1 MTTQQ
6 SELNKDSYSTGN
18 NSGGS
23 PQQHEARY
31 FSSKRARE
39 IQAEEGITSPYRP
52 SALPPPSFST
62 NGAFNNGTL
71 LSDSAANTSIEF
83 LNLKSVGTK
92 VSTSNGG
99 GQEHISSYPSSFRR
113 TRADTLPSSL
123 SRPPILHGHSP
134 TSSLS
139 MSSSSTTNLL
149 TPPKPNSRLRS
160 GSLTQL
166 PSSSLSAAFGPSIFT
181 SGWSDHRS
189 ESNGPPTPP
198 MQTPT
203 TGDLL
208 RGDENNT
215 VSKTLDYLGL
225 DDHEHGGGSGMSKIP
240 TSAGNLPQ
248 IKVEMKNSAP
258 SYTSSSGSIP
268 NIPALRRD
276 ANRIRSYSVSATAKY
291 DEPPV
296 TSTITTNN
304 LFPPGSAAV
313 QQFHQTHSR
322 PRAISL
328 GILDLPNDI
337 VMMRQSRNNQMY
349 NDLSDSNQGM
359 GTTNPSRSLGGEQ
372 LLGMMLV
379 GAMEGK
385 KKQQQAIHDDDYLL
399 ADHDDMEVP
408 RSSLSSPRDHT
419 PDHSQQ
425 STPPP
430 QTPTR
435 SLWIGN
441 IDPTLSTQDLMQ
453 LFSPYGTIESLRLL
467 PDKECGFVN
476 FVRVEDAIRAKDDI
490 MNRMGG
496 RVGNCIVRVGYGKA
510 DALNNH
516 DLSPSSQTQ
525 LQPTRALWV
534 GNIPT
539 STTPQALQ
547 NIFSPYGAIESA
559 RVLTHKNCGFVN
571 FEKLDDAVKA
581 KKALHGKEV
590 LGSAVGPVRIGF
602 AKVQPKPSPT
612 STPEPGS
619 PATRHIRNLS
629 SSSSSSNNQNS
640 GQWNGQVENYHNNMI
655 RMMMAG
661 AANANNGLTEKQSM
675 MRELS
680 GGVDDDIDDILEN
693 RPAATYFTSIPPVG
707 DPNPNRKPDAS
718 RLREIRKRLDS
729 GHCSAKE
736 VEAIAAEVLD
746 ECVELSSDYI
756 GNTVIQKLF
765 ERCSENTKTKM
776 LEKIAPHLATI
787 GIHKNGTWAAQK
799 IIDCAKT
806 PAQMQL
812 ITSNVKAYTP
822 PLLLDQFGNYVVQC
836 CLRLSPQRNQFIFDA
851 MVDRCLDIAQGRFGA
866 RAMRACL
873 ESQHVTKK
881 QQKQVAIAIVM
892 NAVPLSTNPNG
903 ALLLTWMLDTSSF
916 PGRYRILA
924 PRLSPHLAHLCTHK
938 LASLTVLK
946 IVNQRQEAD
955 ARDLT
960 IASLFFS
967 ANDQVLEDV
976 LSDQVHGV
984 GVVQK
989 VLASPYVDPT
999 EKTRLG
1005 EKVKYVLGKLK
1016 VQQVQGYKRLLEE
1029 LGMVG
1034 DPSLGSTPLNPGP
1047 SQVGIPPQGVFPSP
1061 LPPDLAAAAAYYAA
1075 AQAAFANQQL
1085 QQVASGTTSSESNGS
1100 SHEQLGSQ
1108 SSINPTSS
1116 EGSSSNSTA
1125 TSTTMASTP
1134 SSAYPPTP
1142 MFMNNM
1148 PMSPHP
1154 HSPFPPTSPY
1164 PHMNPFPPFI
1174 HPSTLAAVA
1183 GMYHPAMFSPAAAYP
1198 YMLAASSAMPPPMM
1212 NTAPPTPGNTQNAQ
1226 MLAFLQQQQQLLQ
1239 QQTNSQQSQ
1248 QQQQQSQEQPSQQ
1261 QQQSPSIGS
1270 DAQAQS
1276 SPQIIAESLTQSSA
1290 GQVEVPVQAQQ

>member
-1 MTTQQ
+1 MASQQ
-6 SELNKDSYSTGN
+6 SEMGKESFASAVTGN
-18 NSGGS
+18 SAGGS
-23 PQQHEARY
+23 PQHETRY
-31 FSSKRARE
+31 FSSKRLVITRE
-39 IQAEEGITSPYRP
+39 IQAEEGITAPYRSGP
-52 SALPPPSFST
+52 LPPPSIST

-71 LSDSAANTSIEF
+71 LSDSAASVSLEY

-92 VSTSNGG
+92 VSPTPSSSSPD
-99 GQEHISSYPSSFRR
+99 HLPSYSSSYRR
-113 TRADTLPSSL
+113 TRADTLPSL
-123 SRPPILHGHSP
+123 SRPIVGHHP

-139 MSSSSTTNLL
+139 IATPIGSSASAATLL
-149 TPPKPNSRLRS
+149 TTPKPNSRLRS
-160 GSLTQL
+160 GSLTL
-166 PSSSLSAAFGPSIFT
+166 PSASLSAAFGPSIFT

-189 ESNGPPTPP
+189 ETNGPPTPP

-215 VSKTLDYLGL
+215 VGKTLDYLGL
-225 DDHEHGGGSGMSKIP
+225 DDHEHLKA
-240 TSAGNLPQ
+240 TGNLPK
-248 IKVEMKNSAP
+248 IKVDMKP
-258 SYTSSSGSIP
+258 SNAQNYQSSVGSISSL
-268 NIPALRRD
+268 PALRKD

-291 DEPPV
+291 DDPPP
-296 TSTITTNN
+296 TTTVSSNN

-313 QQFHQTHSR
+313 QQFHQNHSR

-337 VMMRQSRNNQMY
+337 MLMRQGRNGQMY
-349 NDLSDSNQGM
+349 NDLPETGQGSN
-359 GTTNPSRSLGGEQ
+359 TPSRSLGGEQ
-372 LLGMMLV
+372 LVGTMLMA
-379 GAMEGK
+379 AMEGK
-385 KKQQQAIHDDDYLL
+385 KKQQQQIHIEDDYLL
-399 ADHDDMEVP
+399 PDHDELDHN
-408 RSSLSSPRDHT
+408 RSGVSSPHDHT

-441 IDPTLSTQDLMQ
+441 IDPNLSTQDLMQ
-453 LFSPYGTIESLRLL
+453 LFSPYGSIESLRLL

-476 FVRVEDAIRAKDDI
+476 FVRVEDAVRAKDDI
-490 MNRMGG
+490 MNRMGS

-510 DALNNH
+510 DSLNAH
-516 DLSPSSQTQ
+516 DLSLSSQTQ
-525 LQPTRALWV
+525 LQPTRALWI

-539 STTPQALQ
+539 STTPQILQ
-547 NIFSPYGAIESA
+547 NIFAPFGPIESA

-629 SSSSSSNNQNS
+629 SSSSSSNNQCS
-640 GQWNGQVENYHNNMI
+640 GQWNGQVENYHNNII
-655 RMMMAG
+655 RMMMPG
-661 AANANNGLTEKQSM
+661 SGGLNEKQLM

-680 GGVDDDIDDILEN
+680 GGVDDDIEDVNEN
-693 RPAATYFTSIPPVG
+693 RPPTTYFTSIPPVG

-736 VEAIAAEVLD
+736 VEAIASEVL
-746 ECVELSSDYI
+746 EEYYI

-799 IIDCAKT
+799 IID
-806 PAQMQL
+806 
-812 ITSNVKAYTP
+812 
-822 PLLLDQFGNYVVQC
+822 F
-836 CLRLSPQRNQFIFDA
+836 
-851 MVDRCLDIAQGRFGA
+851 
-866 RAMRACL
+866 
-873 ESQHVTKK
+873 
-881 QQKQVAIAIVM
+881 AIAIVM

-924 PRLSPHLAHLCTHK
+924 PRLAPHLAHLCTHK

-946 IVNQRQEAD
+946 IINQRQEAD

-960 IASLFFS
+960 ITSLFFS
-967 ANDQVLEDV
+967 ANDQILEDV

-989 VLASPYVDPT
+989 VLASPYVDSS
-999 EKTRLG
+999 EKQRLA
-1005 EKVKYVLGKLK
+1005 EKVKIVLGKLK

-1034 DPSLGSTPLNPGP
+1034 DPALGAPAMNSGP
-1047 SQVGIPPQGVFPSP
+1047 SPVGIP
-1061 LPPDLAAAAAYYAA
+1061 
-1075 AQAAFANQQL
+1075 QAAVSNPTTENSNSPHEQLAPQSAGQQ
-1085 QQVASGTTSSESNGS
+1085 TSSESSTLNSGT
-1100 SHEQLGSQ
+1100 Q
-1108 SSINPTSS
+1108 SSTP
-1116 EGSSSNSTA
+1116 
-1125 TSTTMASTP
+1125 MASTP
-1134 SSAYPPTP
+1134 TTTYSSAP

-1164 PHMNPFPPFI
+1164 PHMSPFTPFI

-1183 GMYHPAMFSPAAAYP
+1183 AGMYGHPAMFSPAAYP
-1198 YMLAASSAMPPPMM
+1198 YMLAASGAIPPPIAH
-1212 NTAPPTPGNTQNAQ
+1212 TSPRNAISES
-1226 MLAFLQQQQQLLQ
+1226 LSPSSIGHVEVQQQ
-1239 QQTNSQQSQ
+1239 
-1248 QQQQQSQEQPSQQ
+1248 
-1261 QQQSPSIGS
+1261 
-1270 DAQAQS
+1270 
-1276 SPQIIAESLTQSSA
+1276 
-1290 GQVEVPVQAQQ
+1290 

>member
-6 SELNKDSYSTGN
+6 SDKDSYSTGN
-18 NSGGS
+18 NSGNS
-23 PQQHEARY
+23 PQHETRY
-31 FSSKRARE
+31 FSKRARE
-39 IQAEEGITSPYRP
+39 IQAEEGITSAYR
-52 SALPPPSFST
+52 SGALPPPSFST

-71 LSDSAANTSIEF
+71 LSDSAASASLEF

-92 VSTSNGG
+92 TSTPNGSS
-99 GQEHISSYPSSFRR
+99 QDHLSSYPSSFRR

-123 SRPPILHGHSP
+123 SRPPIIHGHNP

-139 MSSSSTTNLL
+139 MSNSMNPSSAANLL
-149 TPPKPNSRLRS
+149 TPPKANSRLRS
-160 GSLTQL
+160 GSLTL

-215 VSKTLDYLGL
+215 VGKTLDYLGL
-225 DDHEHGGGSGMSKIP
+225 DDHEHGGGSGLSKIS
-240 TSAGNLPQ
+240 TSSGNLPQ

-258 SYTSSSGSIP
+258 SYTSSGGSIP

-296 TSTITTNN
+296 TTTMTTNN

-337 VMMRQSRNNQMY
+337 MMMRQSRNSQMY
-349 NDLSDSNQGM
+349 NDLPDSNKGV
-359 GTTNPSRSLGGEQ
+359 GTTSSSRSLGGEQ

-385 KKQQQAIHDDDYLL
+385 KKQQQAIHMDDDYLL
-399 ADHDDMEVP
+399 VDHDDMEMP
-408 RSSLSSPRDHT
+408 RSGVSTPRDHT
-419 PDHSQQ
+419 SDHSQQ
-425 STPPP
+425 GTPPP

-441 IDPTLSTQDLMQ
+441 IDPNLSTQDLMQ
-453 LFSPYGTIESLRLL
+453 LFSPYGSIESLRLL

-476 FVRVEDAIRAKDDI
+476 FVRVEDAVRAKDDI

-539 STTPQALQ
+539 STTPQTLQ
-547 NIFSPYGAIESA
+547 NIFSPFGAIESA

-619 PATRHIRNLS
+619 PAMRHIRNLS

-640 GQWNGQVENYHNNMI
+640 GATNNT
-655 RMMMAG
+655 A
-661 AANANNGLTEKQSM
+661 NGLTEKQLM

-680 GGVDDDIDDILEN
+680 GGVDDDIDDVNEN
-693 RPAATYFTSIPPVG
+693 RPPTTYFTSIPPVG

-729 GHCSAKE
+729 GHCAAKE

-765 ERCSENTKTKM
+765 ERCTENTKTKM

-836 CLRLSPQRNQFIFDA
+836 CLRLTAQRNQFIFDA
-851 MVDRCLDIAQGRFGA
+851 MVDRCWEIAQGRFGA

-881 QQKQVAIAIVM
+881 QQKQVAISIVM

-916 PGRYRILA
+916 PGRYRVLA
-924 PRLSPHLAHLCTHK
+924 PRLAPHLAHLCTHK

-946 IVNQRQEAD
+946 IINQRQEPD

-960 IASLFFS
+960 ITSLFFS

-989 VLASPYVDPT
+989 VLASPYVDPS
-999 EKTRLG
+999 EKTRLA
-1005 EKVKYVLGKLK
+1005 EKVKFVLGKLK

-1034 DPSLGSTPLNPGP
+1034 DPTLGSTPLNSVP
-1047 SQVGIPPQGVFPSP
+1047 SQVGIPPQGVFPNP

-1085 QQVASGTTSSESNGS
+1085 QQVASGTPSPEINGA

-1108 SSINPTSS
+1108 SSIHPSSS
-1116 EGSSSNSTA
+1116 EGSSSNSA
-1125 TSTTMASTP
+1125 AQVSTSVASTP

-1164 PHMNPFPPFI
+1164 PHMSPFPPFI
-1174 HPSTLAAVA
+1174 HPSALAAVA
-1183 GMYHPAMFSPAAAYP
+1183 AGMYGHPAAMFSPAAYP
-1198 YMLAASSAMPPPMM
+1198 YMLAATSAMPPPMM
-1212 NTAPPTPGNTQNAQ
+1212 NTPPTP
-1226 MLAFLQQQQQLLQ
+1226 
-1239 QQTNSQQSQ
+1239 
-1248 QQQQQSQEQPSQQ
+1248 
-1261 QQQSPSIGS
+1261 
-1270 DAQAQS
+1270 
-1276 SPQIIAESLTQSSA
+1276 
-1290 GQVEVPVQAQQ
+1290 VEVTVQAQQ

>member
-1 MTTQQ
+1 MATQQ
-6 SELNKDSYSTGN
+6 SELSKDSFVSVVTGN
-18 NSGGS
+18 NNGGS
-23 PQQHEARY
+23 PQHETRY
-31 FSSKRARE
+31 YSSKRARE
-39 IQAEEGITSPYRP
+39 IQLEEGITTAYR
-52 SALPPPSFST
+52 SGALPPPSYST

-71 LSDSAANTSIEF
+71 LSDSAATASLEY

-92 VSTSNGG
+92 TPPASNGD
-99 GQEHISSYPSSFRR
+99 HLSSYPSSFRR
-113 TRADTLPSSL
+113 SRADTLPSSL
-123 SRPPILHGHSP
+123 TRPSSLNQS

-139 MSSSSTTNLL
+139 MTSPIGSSTSQSLL
-149 TPPKPNSRLRS
+149 STPKSNSRLRS
-160 GSLTQL
+160 GSLTL

-181 SGWSDHRS
+181 TGWTDHRN
-189 ESNGPPTPP
+189 ETPPTPP

-215 VSKTLDYLGL
+215 VGKTLDYLGL
-225 DDHEHGGGSGMSKIP
+225 DDHEHGSVSKLSSNS
-240 TSAGNLPQ
+240 TSLPQ
-248 IKVEMKNSAP
+248 IKVEMKTP
-258 SYTSSSGSIP
+258 TTPTYHSSSGSISALP
-268 NIPALRRD
+268 SLRRD

-291 DEPPV
+291 DDPPPT
-296 TSTITTNN
+296 TSVTTNN
-304 LFPPGSAAV
+304 LFPPGAPAV

-337 VMMRQSRNNQMY
+337 LMMRQGRNGQMY
-349 NDLSDSNQGM
+349 SDLAEPTPAS
-359 GTTNPSRSLGGEQ
+359 TNPPRSLGGEQ

-379 GAMEGK
+379 DAMEGK
-385 KKQQQAIHDDDYLL
+385 KKHMDDDYLL
-399 ADHDDMEVP
+399 VDHEDQHT
-408 RSSLSSPRDHT
+408 RSGISSPRDHT

-441 IDPTLSTQDLMQ
+441 IDTNLSNQDLMQ
-453 LFSPYGTIESLRLL
+453 LFSPYGSIESLRLL

-476 FVRVEDAIRAKDDI
+476 FVRVEDAVKAKDDI

-510 DALNNH
+510 DALNSH
-516 DLSPSSQTQ
+516 DLSPSLQTQ

-547 NIFSPYGAIESA
+547 TIFAPYGPIESA
-559 RVLTHKNCGFVN
+559 RILPHKNCGFIN
-571 FEKLDDAVKA
+571 FERLDDAVKA

-590 LGSAVGPVRIGF
+590 LGSPVRIGF

-619 PATRHIRNLS
+619 PSNRHIRNLS
-629 SSSSSSNNQNS
+629 ASSSSSNNQNA
-640 GQWNGQVENYHNNMI
+640 GQWNGQVENYHNNMV

-661 AANANNGLTEKQSM
+661 AANAVNSANSTNGLSERQLI

-680 GGVDDDIDDILEN
+680 GEDDTDVDDIYEN
-693 RPAATYFTSIPPVG
+693 KTPTTYYTSIPPVG

-729 GHCSAKE
+729 GHCLPKE
-736 VEAIAAEVLD
+736 VESIAIEIMD

-765 ERCSENTKTKM
+765 ERCNENTKQKM

-787 GIHKNGTWAAQK
+787 GIHKNGTWAVQK

-812 ITSNVKAYTP
+812 ITSSVKPYTP

-836 CLRLSPQRNQFIFDA
+836 CLRLGPQRNQFIFDA
-851 MVDRCLDIAQGRFGA
+851 MVDRCWEIAQGRFGA

-873 ESQHVTKK
+873 ESQHVTKT
-881 QQKQVAIAIVM
+881 QQKQVAIAVVM
-892 NAVPLSTNPNG
+892 NAFPLSTNPNG
-903 ALLLTWMLDTSSF
+903 ALLLTWLLDTSSF
-916 PGRYRILA
+916 PGRYRVLA
-924 PRLSPHLAHLCTHK
+924 PRLAPHLAHLCTHK

-946 IVNQRQEAD
+946 IINQRQEPD

-960 IASLFFS
+960 IDSLFFS
-967 ANDQVLEDV
+967 SNDQVLEDV

-989 VLASPYVDPT
+989 VLASPYVDQS
-999 EKTRLG
+999 EKQRLA
-1005 EKVKYVLGKLK
+1005 EKVKVVLGKLK
-1016 VQQVQGYKRLLEE
+1016 VQQVQGYKRLMEE

-1034 DPSLGSTPLNPGP
+1034 DPSVGGTSLNSGP
-1047 SQVGIPPQGVFPSP
+1047 SPVGISPQGMFTTP
-1061 LPPDLAAAAAYYAA
+1061 LPPDFAAAAAYYAA
-1075 AQAAFANQQL
+1075 AFASQQIQQAAVSTPTSENNNE
-1085 QQVASGTTSSESNGS
+1085 QV
-1100 SHEQLGSQ
+1100 GSQ
-1108 SSINPTSS
+1108 ATGQPSSN
-1116 EGSSSNSTA
+1116 EGSSSNSGA
-1125 TSTTMASTP
+1125 SVSTSTSSTT
-1134 SSAYPPTP
+1134 YPQPAP
-1142 MFMNNM
+1142 IFMNNI

-1154 HSPFPPTSPY
+1154 HSPFQPTSPY
-1164 PHMNPFPPFI
+1164 THMSPFPPFI
-1174 HPSTLAAVA
+1174 HPSALAAVA
-1183 GMYHPAMFSPAAAYP
+1183 AGMYGHPAMFNPAAYP
-1198 YMLAASSAMPPPMM
+1198 YMLPMISS
-1212 NTAPPTPGNTQNAQ
+1212 APPTPVGNTMSTNY
-1226 MLAFLQQQQQLLQ
+1226 LQQQQLVQ
-1239 QQTNSQQSQ
+1239 QQSSQDQQSQ
-1248 QQQQQSQEQPSQQ
+1248 SA
-1261 QQQSPSIGS
+1261 GS
-1270 DAQAQS
+1270 DAQAHTSPRVTISEANSPS
-1276 SPQIIAESLTQSSA
+1276 SI
-1290 GQVEVPVQAQQ
+1290 GQVEVQGHAQ

>member
-1 MTTQQ
+1 MASQQ
-6 SELNKDSYSTGN
+6 SEMGKDSFASAVTGN
-18 NSGGS
+18 SAGGS
-23 PQQHEARY
+23 PQHETRY
-31 FSSKRARE
+31 LTSKRARE
-39 IQAEEGITSPYRP
+39 IQAEEGITTSYRSGP
-52 SALPPPSFST
+52 LPPPSIST

-71 LSDSAANTSIEF
+71 LSDSTASVSLEY
-83 LNLKSVGTK
+83 LNLKSVGK
-92 VSTSNGG
+92 VSPTPSSSGPD
-99 GQEHISSYPSSFRR
+99 HLSSYSSSYRR

-123 SRPPILHGHSP
+123 SRPIVGHHP

-139 MSSSSTTNLL
+139 ITTSIGSSASAATLL
-149 TPPKPNSRLRS
+149 TPPKASSRLRS
-160 GSLTQL
+160 GSLTL
-166 PSSSLSAAFGPSIFT
+166 PSASLSAAFGPSIFT

-189 ESNGPPTPP
+189 ETNGPPTPP

-215 VSKTLDYLGL
+215 VGKTLDYLGL
-225 DDHEHGGGSGMSKIP
+225 DDHEHLKA
-240 TSAGNLPQ
+240 TGNLPQ
-248 IKVEMKNSAP
+248 IKVDMKSSNSQNYQP
-258 SYTSSSGSIP
+258 SVGSIP
-268 NIPALRRD
+268 SLPSLRRD

-291 DEPPV
+291 DDPPP
-296 TSTITTNN
+296 TTTVSSNN

-337 VMMRQSRNNQMY
+337 MHMRQGRNGQMY
-349 NDLSDSNQGM
+349 SDLSESGQGS
-359 GTTNPSRSLGGEQ
+359 TTPSRSLGGEQ
-372 LLGMMLV
+372 LH
-379 GAMEGK
+379 A
-385 KKQQQAIHDDDYLL
+385 
-399 ADHDDMEVP
+399 
-408 RSSLSSPRDHT
+408 RSGVSSPHDHT

-441 IDPTLSTQDLMQ
+441 IDPNLSTQDLMQ
-453 LFSPYGTIESLRLL
+453 LFSPYGSIESLRLL

-476 FVRVEDAIRAKDDI
+476 FVRVEDAVRAKDDI
-490 MNRMGG
+490 MNRMGS

-510 DALNNH
+510 DSLNSH

-525 LQPTRALWV
+525 LQPTRALWI

-539 STTPQALQ
+539 STTPQILQ
-547 NIFSPYGAIESA
+547 NIFSPFGLIESA

-640 GQWNGQVENYHNNMI
+640 GQWNGQVENYHNSMM
-655 RMMMAG
+655 RMMMSG
-661 AANANNGLTEKQSM
+661 AANVSGGLTEKQLM

-680 GGVDDDIDDILEN
+680 GGVDDDIDDVNEN
-693 RPAATYFTSIPPVG
+693 RPPTTYFTSIPPVG

-736 VEAIAAEVLD
+736 VEAIASEVLE

-812 ITSNVKAYTP
+812 ITSNVKPYTP

-851 MVDRCLDIAQGRFGA
+851 MVDRCWEIAQGRFGA

-924 PRLSPHLAHLCTHK
+924 PRLAPHLAHLCTHK

-946 IVNQRQEAD
+946 IINQRQESD

-960 IASLFFS
+960 ITSLFFS
-967 ANDQVLEDV
+967 ANDQILEDV

-989 VLASPYVDPT
+989 VLASPYVDSN
-999 EKTRLG
+999 EKQRLA
-1005 EKVKYVLGKLK
+1005 EKVKIVLGKLK
-1016 VQQVQGYKRLLEE
+1016 VQQVQGYKRLMEE

-1034 DPSLGSTPLNPGP
+1034 DPALGAPTMNSGP
-1047 SQVGIPPQGVFPSP
+1047 SPVGIPQGQMQ
-1061 LPPDLAAAAAYYAA
+1061 
-1075 AQAAFANQQL
+1075 QAAVSNTTTENSNSPHEQLAPQSAGQQN
-1085 QQVASGTTSSESNGS
+1085 SSESSTLNSGT
-1100 SHEQLGSQ
+1100 Q
-1108 SSINPTSS
+1108 SSTP
-1116 EGSSSNSTA
+1116 
-1125 TSTTMASTP
+1125 MASTP
-1134 SSAYPPTP
+1134 TATYTTSAP

-1164 PHMNPFPPFI
+1164 PHMSPFTPFI

-1183 GMYHPAMFSPAAAYP
+1183 AGMYGHPAMFNPAAYP
-1198 YMLAASSAMPPPMM
+1198 YMLAASGAIPPPIVG
-1212 NTAPPTPGNTQNAQ
+1212 TTPHTQP
-1226 MLAFLQQQQQLLQ
+1226 
-1239 QQTNSQQSQ
+1239 
-1248 QQQQQSQEQPSQQ
+1248 QEQR
-1261 QQQSPSIGS
+1261 SPSVGS
-1270 DAQAQS
+1270 DAQAHT
-1276 SPQIIAESLTQSSA
+1276 SPQGVISESLSPSSI
-1290 GQVEVPVQAQQ
+1290 GHVEVQQQ

>member
-1 MTTQQ
+1 MNSPQA
-6 SELNKDSYSTGN
+6 ELGQDSYTGN
-18 NSGGS
+18 NPGGS
-23 PQQHEARY
+23 PQHETRY

-39 IQAEEGITSPYRP
+39 IQAEEGITSPYR
-52 SALPPPSFST
+52 SAALPPPSLST
-62 NGAFNNGTL
+62 SGAFNNGTL
-71 LSDSAANTSIEF
+71 LSDSNASAATIEF
-83 LNLKSVGTK
+83 LKSVTSK
-92 VSTSNGG
+92 SVSNSNGTNND
-99 GQEHISSYPSSFRR
+99 HLSPYPPSFRR
-113 TRADTLPSSL
+113 ARADTLPSNL
-123 SRPPILHGHSP
+123 SGARPPFSIGHHP
-134 TSSLS
+134 ASSLS
-139 MSSSSTTNLL
+139 ISSIPNQPSSNFLS
-149 TPPKPNSRLRS
+149 PQKASSRLRS
-160 GSLTQL
+160 GSLTL

-181 SGWSDHRS
+181 TGWSDHRN
-189 ESNGPPTPP
+189 ENNGPPTPP

-215 VSKTLDYLGL
+215 VGKTLDYLGL
-225 DDHEHGGGSGMSKIP
+225 DDNEHATLNALSKL
-240 TSAGNLPQ
+240 AGNPNLPQ
-248 IKVEMKNSAP
+248 IKVDMKNA
-258 SYTSSSGSIP
+258 SSSPYSQSSALSA
-268 NIPALRRD
+268 IPALRRD

-291 DEPPV
+291 EDSPV
-296 TSTITTNN
+296 PNAALAANT
-304 LFPPGSAAV
+304 LFPPGNAAV

-337 VMMRQSRNNQMY
+337 TMLRQARNGQIYTEMPEP
-349 NDLSDSNQGM
+349 SQPAS
-359 GTTNPSRSLGGEQ
+359 SRSMGGEQ
-372 LLGMMLV
+372 LIGMMV
-379 GAMEGK
+379 SGMMEGK
-385 KKQQQAIHDDDYLL
+385 KKQQQQIHVEDDYLV
-399 ADHDDMEVP
+399 DHIEHELS
-408 RSSLSSPRDHT
+408 RSGLSSPRALAS
-419 PDHSQQ
+419 DHSQQ

-441 IDPTLSTQDLMQ
+441 IDPALTAQDLIQ
-453 LFSPYGTIESLRLL
+453 LFSPYGNIESLRLL

-476 FVRVEDAIRAKDDI
+476 FVRVDDAVRAKDDI

-510 DALNNH
+510 DALSPH
-516 DLSPSSQTQ
+516 DLSPSLQTQ

-539 STTPQALQ
+539 STTPQTLQ
-547 NIFSPYGAIESA
+547 NIFAPYGAIESA

-571 FEKLDDAVKA
+571 FERLDDAIKA
-581 KKALHGKEV
+581 KKLLHGKEV
-590 LGSAVGPVRIGF
+590 LGSAVGPVRIGY
-602 AKVQPKPSPT
+602 AKVQPKPSPS

-629 SSSSSSNNQNS
+629 SSSSSSNNQMS
-640 GQWNGQVENYHNNMI
+640 GQWNGQVENYHNNMV
-655 RMMMAG
+655 MMITG
-661 AANANNGLTEKQSM
+661 GTNSNADLTEKQVM

-680 GGVDDDIDDILEN
+680 GGVDDDIDDVHDN
-693 RPAATYFTSIPPVG
+693 RPPTTYFTSIPPVG

-736 VEAIAAEVLD
+736 VEAIASEILE

-776 LEKIAPHLATI
+776 LEKIAPHMATI

-806 PAQMQL
+806 PSQMNL
-812 ITSNVKAYTP
+812 ITTKVKPYTP

-836 CLRLSPQRNQFIFDA
+836 CLRLGTQRNQFIFDA
-851 MVDRCLDIAQGRFGA
+851 MVDRCWDVAQGRFGA

-873 ESQHVTKK
+873 ESQYVSKK

-892 NAVPLSTNPNG
+892 NSVPLATNPNG
-903 ALLLTWMLDTSSF
+903 ALLLTWLLDTSSF

-924 PRLSPHLAHLCTHK
+924 PRLGPHLAHLCTHK

-946 IVNQRQEAD
+946 IINQRQEPD

-960 IASLFFS
+960 IRSLFFS

-976 LSDQVHGV
+976 LNDQVHGV

-989 VLASPYVDPT
+989 VLSSPYIDPM
-999 EKTRLG
+999 EKQRLA
-1005 EKVKYVLGKLK
+1005 EKVKMVLGKLK

-1034 DPSLGSTPLNPGP
+1034 DPNVNGSPLNGVSSPI
-1047 SQVGIPPQGVFPSP
+1047 GIPPQGIYSTAVQ
-1061 LPPDLAAAAAYYAA
+1061 PDFATAAAYYAA
-1075 AQAAFANQQL
+1075 AQVAFANQHMQHA
-1085 QQVASGTTSSESNGS
+1085 ASSPSSENPS
-1100 SHEQLGSQ
+1100 SSPLDQLAAQ
-1108 SSINPTSS
+1108 SSSTILSPTSEHS
-1116 EGSSSNSTA
+1116 
-1125 TSTTMASTP
+1125 STP
-1134 SSAYPPTP
+1134 SSTSGPVSSQMNSAPNGNFPPPTP

-1154 HSPFPPTSPY
+1154 HSPFPPASPY
-1164 PHMNPFPPFI
+1164 PHMSPFPPFI
-1174 HPSTLAAVA
+1174 HPSALAAVA
-1183 GMYHPAMFSPAAAYP
+1183 AGMYGHPAMFSPAAYP
-1198 YMLAASSAMPPPMM
+1198 YMFAASGGIPPPIL
-1212 NTAPPTPGNTQNAQ
+1212 NAGPPTPVNTTITNPQ
-1226 MLAFLQQQQQLLQ
+1226 MLAFFQQQQQMLQHPQ
-1239 QQTNSQQSQ
+1239 QQMLEQQHSQLPQS
-1248 QQQQQSQEQPSQQ
+1248 ST
-1261 QQQSPSIGS
+1261 GS

-1276 SPQIIAESLTQSSA
+1276 SPQLVITDTLAQSSA
-1290 GQVEVPVQAQQ
+1290 IKVELPVQAQQ

>member
-1 MTTQQ
+1 MASQQ
-6 SELNKDSYSTGN
+6 SEMGKDSFASAVTGN
-18 NSGGS
+18 SAGGS
-23 PQQHEARY
+23 PQHETRY
-31 FSSKRARE
+31 LTSKRARE
-39 IQAEEGITSPYRP
+39 IQAEEGITTSYRSGP
-52 SALPPPSFST
+52 LPPPSIST

-71 LSDSAANTSIEF
+71 LSDSTASVSLEY
-83 LNLKSVGTK
+83 LNLKSVGK
-92 VSTSNGG
+92 VSPTPSSSGPD
-99 GQEHISSYPSSFRR
+99 HLSSYSSSYRR

-123 SRPPILHGHSP
+123 SRPIVGHHP

-139 MSSSSTTNLL
+139 ITTSIGSSASAATLL
-149 TPPKPNSRLRS
+149 TPPKASSRLRS
-160 GSLTQL
+160 GSLTL
-166 PSSSLSAAFGPSIFT
+166 PSASLSAAFGPSIFT

-189 ESNGPPTPP
+189 ETNGPPTPP

-215 VSKTLDYLGL
+215 VGKTLDYLGL
-225 DDHEHGGGSGMSKIP
+225 DDHEHLKA
-240 TSAGNLPQ
+240 TGNLPQ
-248 IKVEMKNSAP
+248 IKVDMKSSNSQNYQP
-258 SYTSSSGSIP
+258 SVGSIP
-268 NIPALRRD
+268 SLPSLRRD

-291 DEPPV
+291 DDPPP
-296 TSTITTNN
+296 TTTVSSNN

-337 VMMRQSRNNQMY
+337 MHMRQGRNGQMY
-349 NDLSDSNQGM
+349 NDLSESGQGS
-359 GTTNPSRSLGGEQ
+359 TTPSRSLGGEQ
-372 LLGMMLV
+372 LVGMMLL

-385 KKQQQAIHDDDYLL
+385 KKQQQQIHMDDDYLL
-399 ADHDDMEVP
+399 PDHDELEHA
-408 RSSLSSPRDHT
+408 RSGVSSPHDHT

-441 IDPTLSTQDLMQ
+441 IDPNLSTQDLMQ
-453 LFSPYGTIESLRLL
+453 LFSPYGSIESLRLL

-476 FVRVEDAIRAKDDI
+476 FVRVEDAVRAKDDI
-490 MNRMGG
+490 MNRMGS

-510 DALNNH
+510 DSLNSH

-525 LQPTRALWV
+525 LQPTRALWI

-539 STTPQALQ
+539 STTPQILQ
-547 NIFSPYGAIESA
+547 NIFSPFGLIESA

-640 GQWNGQVENYHNNMI
+640 GQWNGQVENYHNSMM
-655 RMMMAG
+655 RMMMSG
-661 AANANNGLTEKQSM
+661 AANVSGGLTEKQLM

-680 GGVDDDIDDILEN
+680 GGVDDDIDDVNEN
-693 RPAATYFTSIPPVG
+693 RPPTTYFTSIPPVG

-736 VEAIAAEVLD
+736 VEAIASEVLE

-812 ITSNVKAYTP
+812 ITSNVKPYTP

-851 MVDRCLDIAQGRFGA
+851 MVDRCWEIAQGRFGA

-924 PRLSPHLAHLCTHK
+924 PRLAPHLAHLCTHK

-946 IVNQRQEAD
+946 IINQRQESD

-960 IASLFFS
+960 ITSLFFS
-967 ANDQVLEDV
+967 ANDQILEDV

-989 VLASPYVDPT
+989 VLASPYVDSN
-999 EKTRLG
+999 EKQRLA
-1005 EKVKYVLGKLK
+1005 EKVKIVLGKLK
-1016 VQQVQGYKRLLEE
+1016 VQQVQGYKRLMEE

-1034 DPSLGSTPLNPGP
+1034 DPALGAPTMNSGP
-1047 SQVGIPPQGVFPSP
+1047 SPVGIPQG
-1061 LPPDLAAAAAYYAA
+1061 
-1075 AQAAFANQQL
+1075 QQN
-1085 QQVASGTTSSESNGS
+1085 SSESSTLNSGT
-1100 SHEQLGSQ
+1100 Q
-1108 SSINPTSS
+1108 SSTP
-1116 EGSSSNSTA
+1116 
-1125 TSTTMASTP
+1125 MASTP
-1134 SSAYPPTP
+1134 TATYTTSAP

-1164 PHMNPFPPFI
+1164 PHMSPFTPFI

-1183 GMYHPAMFSPAAAYP
+1183 AGMYGHPAMFNPAAYP
-1198 YMLAASSAMPPPMM
+1198 YMLAASGAIPPPIVG
-1212 NTAPPTPGNTQNAQ
+1212 TTPHTQVSSSMPNNQ

-1239 QQTNSQQSQ
+1239 QQQ
-1248 QQQQQSQEQPSQQ
+1248 QQHSQPQEQR
-1261 QQQSPSIGS
+1261 SPSVGS
-1270 DAQAQS
+1270 DAQAHT
-1276 SPQIIAESLTQSSA
+1276 SPQGVISESLSPSSI
-1290 GQVEVPVQAQQ
+1290 GHVEVQQQ

>member
-1 MTTQQ
+1 MASQQ
-6 SELNKDSYSTGN
+6 SEMGKDSFASAVTGN
-18 NSGGS
+18 SAGGS
-23 PQQHEARY
+23 PQHET
-31 FSSKRARE
+31 RARE
-39 IQAEEGITSPYRP
+39 IQAEEGITTPYRSGP
-52 SALPPPSFST
+52 LPPPSIST

-71 LSDSAANTSIEF
+71 LSDSTASVSLEY

-92 VSTSNGG
+92 VSPTPSSSSPD
-99 GQEHISSYPSSFRR
+99 HLSSYSSSYRR
-113 TRADTLPSSL
+113 TRADTLPSL
-123 SRPPILHGHSP
+123 SRPIVGHHP

-139 MSSSSTTNLL
+139 IATPIGSSASAATLL

-160 GSLTQL
+160 GSLTL
-166 PSSSLSAAFGPSIFT
+166 PSASLSAAFGPSIFT

-189 ESNGPPTPP
+189 EQNGPPTPP

-215 VSKTLDYLGL
+215 VGKTLDYLGL
-225 DDHEHGGGSGMSKIP
+225 DDHEHLKA
-240 TSAGNLPQ
+240 TGNLPQ
-248 IKVEMKNSAP
+248 IKVDMKP
-258 SYTSSSGSIP
+258 SNTQNYQSSVGSISSL
-268 NIPALRRD
+268 PALRRD

-291 DEPPV
+291 DDPPP
-296 TSTITTNN
+296 TTTVSSNN

-337 VMMRQSRNNQMY
+337 MLMRQGRNGQMY
-349 NDLSDSNQGM
+349 NDLSESGQGSN
-359 GTTNPSRSLGGEQ
+359 TPSRSLGGEQ
-372 LLGMMLV
+372 LVGMMLM

-385 KKQQQAIHDDDYLL
+385 KKQQQQIHIEDDYLL
-399 ADHDDMEVP
+399 TDHDELEVAITQHT
-408 RSSLSSPRDHT
+408 RSGVSSPHDHT

-441 IDPTLSTQDLMQ
+441 IDPNLSTQDLMQ
-453 LFSPYGTIESLRLL
+453 LFSPYGSIESLRLL

-476 FVRVEDAIRAKDDI
+476 FVRVEDAVRAKDDI
-490 MNRMGG
+490 MNRMGS

-510 DALNNH
+510 DSLNTH
-516 DLSPSSQTQ
+516 DLSLSSQTQ
-525 LQPTRALWV
+525 LQPTRALWI

-539 STTPQALQ
+539 STTPQILQ
-547 NIFSPYGAIESA
+547 NIFAPFGPIESA

-629 SSSSSSNNQNS
+629 SSSSSSNNQCS
-640 GQWNGQVENYHNNMI
+640 GQWNGQVENYHNNMM
-655 RMMMAG
+655 RMMMSG
-661 AANANNGLTEKQSM
+661 ATNVSGSLTEKQLM

-680 GGVDDDIDDILEN
+680 GGVDDDIEDVNEN
-693 RPAATYFTSIPPVG
+693 RPPTTYFTSIPPVG

-736 VEAIAAEVLD
+736 VEAIASEVLE

-799 IIDCAKT
+799 IID
-806 PAQMQL
+806 
-812 ITSNVKAYTP
+812 Y
-822 PLLLDQFGNYVVQC
+822 
-836 CLRLSPQRNQFIFDA
+836 
-851 MVDRCLDIAQGRFGA
+851 RCWEIAQGRFGA

-916 PGRYRILA
+916 PGRYRVLA
-924 PRLSPHLAHLCTHK
+924 PRLAPHLAHLCTHK

-946 IVNQRQEAD
+946 IINQRQEAD

-960 IASLFFS
+960 ITSLFFS
-967 ANDQVLEDV
+967 ANDQILEDV

-989 VLASPYVDPT
+989 VLASPYVDSS
-999 EKTRLG
+999 EKQRLA
-1005 EKVKYVLGKLK
+1005 EKVKIVLGKLK

-1034 DPSLGSTPLNPGP
+1034 DPALGAPAMNSGP
-1047 SQVGIPPQGVFPSP
+1047 SPVGIPQGVFSTP
-1061 LPPDLAAAAAYYAA
+1061 LPPDFAAAAAAYYAA
-1075 AQAAFANQQL
+1075 AFANQQM
-1085 QQVASGTTSSESNGS
+1085 QQAAVSNPTTENSNSPHEQLAPQSAGQQTSSESSTLNSGT
-1100 SHEQLGSQ
+1100 Q
-1108 SSINPTSS
+1108 SSTP
-1116 EGSSSNSTA
+1116 
-1125 TSTTMASTP
+1125 MASTP
-1134 SSAYPPTP
+1134 TTTYSSTP

-1164 PHMNPFPPFI
+1164 PHMSPFTPFI

-1183 GMYHPAMFSPAAAYP
+1183 AGMYGHPAMFSPAAYP
-1198 YMLAASSAMPPPMM
+1198 YMLAASGAIPPPIAH
-1212 NTAPPTPGNTQNAQ
+1212 TSPQNAISES
-1226 MLAFLQQQQQLLQ
+1226 LSPSSIGHVEVQQQ
-1239 QQTNSQQSQ
+1239 
-1248 QQQQQSQEQPSQQ
+1248 
-1261 QQQSPSIGS
+1261 
-1270 DAQAQS
+1270 
-1276 SPQIIAESLTQSSA
+1276 
-1290 GQVEVPVQAQQ
+1290 

>member
-1 MTTQQ
+1 MASQQ
-6 SELNKDSYSTGN
+6 SEMGKDSFASAVTGN
-18 NSGGS
+18 STGGS
-23 PQQHEARY
+23 PQHEA
-31 FSSKRARE
+31 RARE
-39 IQAEEGITSPYRP
+39 IQAEEGITTSYRSGP
-52 SALPPPSFST
+52 LPPPSIST

-71 LSDSAANTSIEF
+71 LSDSTASVSLEY
-83 LNLKSVGTK
+83 LNLKSVGK
-92 VSTSNGG
+92 VSPTPSSSGPD
-99 GQEHISSYPSSFRR
+99 HLSSYSSSYRR

-123 SRPPILHGHSP
+123 SRPIVHHP

-139 MSSSSTTNLL
+139 ITTSIGSSASAATLL
-149 TPPKPNSRLRS
+149 TPPKASSRLRS
-160 GSLTQL
+160 GSLTL
-166 PSSSLSAAFGPSIFT
+166 PSASLSAAFGPSIFT

-189 ESNGPPTPP
+189 ETNGPPTPP

-215 VSKTLDYLGL
+215 VGKTLDYLGL
-225 DDHEHGGGSGMSKIP
+225 DDHEHLKA
-240 TSAGNLPQ
+240 TGNLPQ
-248 IKVEMKNSAP
+248 IKVDMKP
-258 SYTSSSGSIP
+258 SNTQNYQPSVGSITSS
-268 NIPALRRD
+268 LRRD

-291 DEPPV
+291 DDPPP
-296 TSTITTNN
+296 TTTVSSNN

-337 VMMRQSRNNQMY
+337 MHMRQGRNGSMY
-349 NDLSDSNQGM
+349 NDLSESGQGS
-359 GTTNPSRSLGGEQ
+359 TTPSRSLGGEQ
-372 LLGMMLV
+372 LVGMMLL

-385 KKQQQAIHDDDYLL
+385 KKQQQQIHMDDDYLL
-399 ADHDDMEVP
+399 PDHDELEHA
-408 RSSLSSPRDHT
+408 RSGVSSPHDHT

-441 IDPTLSTQDLMQ
+441 IDPNLSTQDLMH
-453 LFSPYGTIESLRLL
+453 LFSPYGSIESLRLL

-490 MNRMGG
+490 MNRMGS

-510 DALNNH
+510 DSLNNH

-525 LQPTRALWV
+525 LQPTRALWI

-539 STTPQALQ
+539 STTPLILQ
-547 NIFSPYGAIESA
+547 NIFAPYGPIESA

-640 GQWNGQVENYHNNMI
+640 GQWNGQVENYHNSMMKMMI
-655 RMMMAG
+655 SCP
-661 AANANNGLTEKQSM
+661 ANVSGGLTEKQLM

-680 GGVDDDIDDILEN
+680 GGVDDDIDDVNEN
-693 RPAATYFTSIPPVG
+693 RPPTTYFTSIPPVG

-736 VEAIAAEVLD
+736 VEAIASEVLE

-812 ITSNVKAYTP
+812 ITSNVKPYTP

-851 MVDRCLDIAQGRFGA
+851 MVDRCWEIAQGRFGA

-924 PRLSPHLAHLCTHK
+924 PRLAPHLAHLCTHK

-946 IVNQRQEAD
+946 IINQRQESD

-967 ANDQVLEDV
+967 ANDQILEDV

-989 VLASPYVDPT
+989 VLASPYVDSN
-999 EKTRLG
+999 EKQRLA
-1005 EKVKYVLGKLK
+1005 EKVKIVLGKLK
-1016 VQQVQGYKRLLEE
+1016 VQQVQGYKRLMEE

-1034 DPSLGSTPLNPGP
+1034 DPALGAPNMNSGP
-1047 SQVGIPPQGVFPSP
+1047 SPVGIPQGQMQ
-1061 LPPDLAAAAAYYAA
+1061 
-1075 AQAAFANQQL
+1075 QAAVSNTTTENSNSPHEQLAPQSAGQQ
-1085 QQVASGTTSSESNGS
+1085 TSSESSTLNSGT
-1100 SHEQLGSQ
+1100 Q
-1108 SSINPTSS
+1108 SSTP
-1116 EGSSSNSTA
+1116 
-1125 TSTTMASTP
+1125 MASTP
-1134 SSAYPPTP
+1134 TTTYTTSAP

-1164 PHMNPFPPFI
+1164 PHMSPFTPFI

-1183 GMYHPAMFSPAAAYP
+1183 AGMYGHPAMFNPAAYP
-1198 YMLAASSAMPPPMM
+1198 YMLAASGAIPPPIVG
-1212 NTAPPTPGNTQNAQ
+1212 TTPHTQAHTSPQ
-1226 MLAFLQQQQQLLQ
+1226 GVISESLSPSSIGHVEVQQQ
-1239 QQTNSQQSQ
+1239 
-1248 QQQQQSQEQPSQQ
+1248 
-1261 QQQSPSIGS
+1261 
-1270 DAQAQS
+1270 
-1276 SPQIIAESLTQSSA
+1276 
-1290 GQVEVPVQAQQ
+1290 